1 MSKEEFILVNRRKK
15 RKKFVK
21 VDKTQLSLTQFD
33 EYEFDKDFI
42 KRTIIDAG
50 IKLKGSEFETHVLHN
65 VSNALKILNTNEIF
79 EIICYGLGRFSQHR
93 SSVYQLALVLLLRRN
108 YNCQVSIYDP
118 AFLPKEIEILQE
130 FHCNL
135 IENNEECKRT
145 ISNNVT
151 FIYMPHCPRQLINNF
166 LYSNWSENLSNC
178 VLVTNSFSDIVEQSL
193 KWHLMTFAKY
203 ILRIYPYM
211 TEIKLENDFE
221 FVEVFY
227 ATSIHIFSEEKLKQ
241 ISADFWLDKETPQ
254 YPSKYIEFTP
264 ADKTNTTPC

>member
-50 IKLKGSEFETHVLHN
+50 IKLK
-65 VSNALKILNTNEIF
+65 
-79 EIICYGLGRFSQHR
+79 GRFSQHR